1 MISMNIHKAIV
12 TSFDRSPTTEEGD
25 SCDGAQ
31 DGGVYVFDVDCV
43 SDKSA
48 IVASSSDNCLSL
60 YDTESLIQIRRI
72 HAHSQMINGFN
83 LSKSGPYS
91 IYSASNDHHINCW
104 DLRSSGDTPVIKI
117 KLPDEVTALS
127 VGMADTLLAAGC
139 SSSVSFHDL
148 RIGSKKSNKLG
159 EYSDVHT
166 DTVTQLK
173 FSTANAHILASGAE
187 DGLIGL
193 YNTSTADGDDAVS
206 SILNTECPV
215 RRIGYFGNNDE
226 AMYCLSTTETA
237 SFWHCST
244 AQRVG
249 DFPDIRAQLEAD
261 YLVDCMYDG
270 TGDTLTVLAGSYG
283 GSAKIAVVEPTALR
297 VIGQLTSEGHRAT
310 IRCSKNYT
318 SNSLGMMR
326 IVTGGEDSRLC
337 SWNVLPAAVLSGQS
351 DIPLVKNFVTG
362 SGSSNSNLK
371 SATASVTKN
380 NRRQKPY

>member
-1 MISMNIHKAIV
+1 MISLNIHKAIV
-12 TSFDRSPTTEEGD
+12 TSFDKSPTTEEGD

-43 SDKSA
+43 SDNSA
-48 IVASSSDNCLSL
+48 IVASSSDNCLSV
-60 YDTESLIQIRRI
+60 YDTESLVQIRKI
-72 HAHSQMINGFN
+72 HAHSQMINSFN

-117 KLPDEVTALS
+117 KLSDEVTALS

-139 SSSVSFHDL
+139 NSSVSFHDL

-215 RRIGYFGNNDE
+215 RRIGYFGNKDE

-237 SFWHCST
+237 TFWHCAT

-270 TGDTLTVLAGSYG
+270 TSDTLTVLAGSYE

-310 IRCSKNYT
+310 IRCSKNYK
-318 SNSLGMMR
+318 SNSLGTMR

-337 SWNVLPAAVLSGQS
+337 SWNVLPAAILGGQA
-351 DIPLVKNFVTG
+351 DIPSVKNSVAG

-371 SATASVTKN
+371 SATASVTKS